1 VNRVRQGTTAIEF
14 AFILTAFT
22 ALFFGIMDWGWM
34 FYQRSNVME
43 AVLEACRE
51 GVTVSQSATPGPTSV
66 ATSTVEEI
74 LTEYG
79 FDPDDADILVTTEGS
94 TPDEVLVV
102 SVSVPF
108 DPLLGLVPVPE
119 DLGVEMSMYLELQD

>member
-1 VNRVRQGTTAIEF
+1 
-14 AFILTAFT
+14 
-22 ALFFGIMDWGWM
+22 
-34 FYQRSNVME
+34 
-43 AVLEACRE
+43 
-51 GVTVSQSATPGPTSV
+51 VTVSQSATPGPTSV